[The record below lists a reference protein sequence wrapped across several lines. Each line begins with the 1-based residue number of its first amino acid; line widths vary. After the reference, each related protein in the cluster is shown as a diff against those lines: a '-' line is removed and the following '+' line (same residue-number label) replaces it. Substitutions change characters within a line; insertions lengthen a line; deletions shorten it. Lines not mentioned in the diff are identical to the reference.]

1 MDSSFDIESLEIEP
15 PARAAAAAAAPRAP
29 TRRATRTSRLVTHE
43 VRAMIA
49 QAYRGE
55 VASMIRWRDL
65 WKKFGDACEAI
76 AKGLTGA
83 SAVLAFA
90 ASAVRDTKTA
100 DILSFTSGT
109 VSTVGLVLL
118 AYSSYAVKESR
129 QRTNELNGLLDSIG
143 VTPMPDIAPVDSSA
157 RDE

>member
-1 MDSSFDIESLEIEP
+1 MDISPTTFDIESLEIEP
-15 PARAAAAAAAPRAP
+15 QPHLPQPQPSAAR
-29 TRRATRTSRLVTHE
+29 RRTRTARMVNGE

-55 VASMIRWRDL
+55 VASMIRWRDA

-90 ASAVRDTKTA
+90 SSAIRDTETA

-129 QRTNELNGLLDSIG
+129 QRTFELNGILDSIG
-143 VTPMPDIAPVDSSA
+143 VTPVPDIAPADS
-157 RDE
+157 RGE